1 MKPTKVMVLV
11 VAFVVLVLSLASSAQ
26 RVETGA
32 AATGRFQLISSQ
44 VFYQD
49 SSSVQGGALPGPG
62 LFLLDS
68 QTGRVWSY
76 QELTV
81 LKNKEGKITG
91 TNPEQFFPVNVVET
105 SSRQ

>member
-1 MKPTKVMVLV
+1 MKPTKVIVLA
-11 VAFVVLVLSLASSAQ
+11 VALVVLVLGLASSAQ
-26 RVETGA
+26 RVETVP
-32 AATGRFQLISSQ
+32 AATGRYQLVSAQ

-49 SSSVQGGALPGPG
+49 SSSAQGGELPGPG

-76 QELTV
+76 QELTI

-91 TNPEQFFPVNVVET
+91 TNPEQFYPVNVVEIPP
-105 SSRQ
+105 RK